1 MPDRPVGERLQEAA
15 FALFAEQG
23 YDATSVD
30 QIAERAGVGRSTFFR
45 TFPSKESVIFPDH
58 ERVLGLIEARL
69 AAATPGRHFLA
80 LTEAAHVVLRHYLDE
95 GDLARTRYRLTRTVP
110 ALRERE
116 IAGMQRYQQVFRS
129 FVRTWAEPEQ
139 PDPQW
144 TALTAEVHAEL
155 LAGAVVTAHNL
166 VLRRWLRGLTEEP
179 EAEFDVVMA
188 QVERLFSRPGPG
200 RGPAE
205 GNGRVLVLGPGA
217 DLDEAL
223 AAVRAALS

>member
-1 MPDRPVGERLQEAA
+1 MPDRSVGERLQEAA

-45 TFPSKESVIFPDH
+45 TFPSKEAVIFPDH
-58 ERVLGLIEARL
+58 ERVLALIEARL
-69 AAATPGRHFLA
+69 EAATPGRHFLA
-80 LTEAAHVVLRHYLDE
+80 LTEAAHVVLRHYLGE
-95 GDLARTRYRLTRTVP
+95 GDLARTRYRLTRSVP

-116 IAGMQRYQQVFRS
+116 IAGMQRYQQLFRS
-129 FVRTWAEPEQ
+129 FARTWMVPEP

-144 TALTAEVHAEL
+144 AALTADLHAEL

-166 VLRRWLRGLTEEP
+166 VLRRWLRGLTEDP
-179 EAEFDVVMA
+179 EAEFDVAMG
-188 QVERLFSRPGPG
+188 QVERLFSPTGPVQG
-200 RGPAE
+200 GPA
-205 GNGRVLVLGPGA
+205 GGGRVVVFGPGA

-223 AAVRAALS
+223 AAVRDALS